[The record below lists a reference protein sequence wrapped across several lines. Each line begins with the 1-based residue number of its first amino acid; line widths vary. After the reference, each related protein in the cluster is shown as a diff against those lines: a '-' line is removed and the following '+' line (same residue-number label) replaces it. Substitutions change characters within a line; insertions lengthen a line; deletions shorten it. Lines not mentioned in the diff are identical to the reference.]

1 LRHALQREQRDVIR
15 PLIWIGA
22 GLVMFVILYN
32 VFDRYRAHDALVR
45 AEARQVAGIADPA
58 VKGTKPATVAA
69 RSAETLGPGATPNV
83 AMSAPEAPLAPTP
96 TIAPTPSPTPTPG
109 RADSS
114 RGIGRGLSFALADA
128 SSVPARVA
136 HLACHGEPA
145 PLDHPHRGSCNPY
158 EGDTSCRTVLP
169 IACYRSSGAAAPP
182 SLEQD
187 FYKGWT
193 HGQLGATQPI
203 MGAIF
208 KSEAEASARCEAELG
223 AGWRMA
229 EFHDGGGGW
238 GLQGERGVGLRAGTR
253 YWVHVNDQR
262 GNCWNSPPG

>member
-1 LRHALQREQRDVIR
+1 MIR

-22 GLVMFVILYN
+22 GLVMVVLLYN
-32 VFDRYRAHDALVR
+32 VFARYSAHDALVR
-45 AEARQVAGIADPA
+45 AEARQVAGATDPA
-58 VKGTKPATVAA
+58 AKGAKRTTVAA
-69 RSAETLGPGATPNV
+69 PSA
-83 AMSAPEAPLAPTP
+83 APLAAPGAAPIETPAPPSIASPLPPT
-96 TIAPTPSPTPTPG
+96 TT
-109 RADSS
+109 RADSA
-114 RGIGRGLSFALADA
+114 RKIGRGLSFALAD
-128 SSVPARVA
+128 SSTVPARVA
-136 HLACHGEPA
+136 HLACHGEPV

-182 SLEQD
+182 NLEQD

-193 HGQLGATQPI
+193 HGQLGATKPI
-203 MGAIF
+203 MGAIL
-208 KSEAEASARCEAELG
+208 KSEPEASARCEAELG

-238 GLQGERGVGLRAGTR
+238 GLQGERQGGLRAGTR
-253 YWVHVNDQR
+253 YWVYINDQH